1 MLNRPNVPGVQRGQ
15 TAPLCRFSPDDLVT
29 DDLMPV
35 VLEFEAAPVAVQKQV
50 NPQRDSDDVA
60 AELSAMHQEFLG
72 KLAEQGIP
80 VQVDQSPMIYQTENG
95 PVTVAVPHDFTY
107 IFNGVGVR
115 MPGSAV
121 PKVSGMVG
129 VRAVTLNRERVYLN
143 LDNSIPFTG
152 APAIWQT
159 ADASGRNIQGEGVT
173 VAIIDTGIDWTHPAL
188 GGFAKAPNEKV
199 TYIASFTGEQPMDN
213 FGHGTHVAVI
223 AAGTKAYP
231 NGERGASQ
239 VEGMAPK
246 AKVMGYKVLT
256 ASGSGSA
263 SSIILAIEDAVRR
276 GAHVLNLSLGDNQGD
291 PFAPESA
298 ACNNAMLAGCVV
310 CAAAGNEGPEA
321 STVGA
326 PGAAHHVI
334 TVGAS
339 TDDGVTA
346 LVAQYQAEG
355 EEAHQI
361 EMRMLEGSQAL
372 PANAID
378 LAFVDCGRGANA
390 SAFPATTK
398 GRIALCERGDV
409 TFLEKAKGAQ
419 AAGAAAL
426 IIYNNREGNFFGT
439 LGEGA
444 DLPKI
449 PVVSIAKEEGEFLI
463 RAINRE
469 AGYSYGLVKLS
480 PQMTPQPDR
489 LAEFSSRGPNN
500 DGWIKPE
507 LTAPG
512 VEIYSGTIQ
521 KAPRAGDGMADE
533 SGYISASGT
542 SMATPHVTGAVALI
556 RQAHPDWNPLQIKA
570 ALVNTAAQMP
580 KQGGVMA
587 QGNGSMRLQ
596 AAIACPAILV
606 TATDPICPTHS
617 FGRIVHGGKQ
627 VTVKQ
632 ALTIQPL
639 ISDAAGLSYQL
650 QTEVRQAAA
659 GLTVELSAGEVVCTT
674 SCMAA
679 FDLTLTLDG
688 KSIMDGAYEG
698 FVVATGASGTL
709 RLPFYVE
716 VAKSASSLPVTPR
729 RNSAPKR
736 IGLLRMVDR

>member
-1 MLNRPNVPGVQRGQ
+1 MLNRPIAPGMQRGQ
-15 TAPLCRFSPDDLVT
+15 TAPLCRFAPDDLT
-29 DDLMPV
+29 TNDLMPV

-50 NPQRDSDDVA
+50 NPQRDSADVA
-60 AELSAMHQEFLG
+60 AELNAMHKEFLD
-72 KLAEQGIP
+72 KLAQQGIQ
-80 VQVDQSPMIYQTENG
+80 VQVDQSEMIYQTENG
-95 PVTVAVPHDFTY
+95 PVSMTVPHDFTY
-107 IFNGVGVR
+107 IFNGIGVK
-115 MPGSAV
+115 MSGNAV
-121 PKVSGMVG
+121 PTVSAMVG

-143 LDNSIPFTG
+143 LDKSVPFTG
-152 APAIWQT
+152 APAVWQT
-159 ADASGRNIQGEGVT
+159 VDSSGRNVQGEGVN
-173 VAIIDTGIDWTHPAL
+173 VAIIDTGVDWKHPAL
-188 GGFAKAPNEKV
+188 GGFDKAPNEKV
-199 TYIASFTGEQPMDN
+199 TYVASFTGEQPIDN

-223 AAGTKAYP
+223 ATGTKAYP
-231 NGERGASQ
+231 NGPRGAAT

-310 CAAAGNEGPEA
+310 CVAAGNEGPEP
-321 STVGA
+321 STIGA

-346 LVAQYQAEG
+346 LVAQYQMEG
-355 EEAHQI
+355 EENRQI
-361 EMRMLEGSQAL
+361 EMRMLEGSTAL
-372 PANAID
+372 PQSTIN
-378 LAFVDCGRGANA
+378 LAVVDCGRGANPA
-390 SAFPATTK
+390 SFPATTK

-409 TFLEKAKGAQ
+409 TFLEKAKAAQ
-419 AAGAAAL
+419 AAGASAL

-439 LGEGA
+439 LGEGT
-444 DLPKI
+444 DLTKI

-463 RAINRE
+463 RSINRE
-469 AGYSYGLVKLS
+469 AGYSYGQVMLS
-480 PQMTPQPDR
+480 PTLTPQPDR

-512 VEIYSGTIQ
+512 VDIYSATIL

-533 SGYISASGT
+533 SGYLSASGT
-542 SMATPHVTGAVALI
+542 SMATPHVTGAVALL
-556 RQAHPDWNPLQIKA
+556 RQAHPSWTPMQIKA
-570 ALVNTAAQMP
+570 ALVNTAATMP
-580 KQGGVMA
+580 KQGGVTA
-587 QGNGSMRLQ
+587 QGNGSMRLE
-596 AAIACPAILV
+596 AALACQAILV

-617 FGRIVHGGKQ
+617 FGRVIHGGEK

-639 ISDAAGLSYQL
+639 ISDAAGLSFQL
-650 QTEVRQAAA
+650 QAEVRQAAA

-679 FDLTLTLDG
+679 FDLSITMDG
-688 KSIMDGAYEG
+688 KTIVDGAYEG
-698 FVVATGASGTL
+698 FVVASGPSGTL

-716 VAKSASSLPVTPR
+716 VAKSASSLPVAPR
-729 RNSAPKR
+729 QASAPKR
-736 IGLLRMVDR
+736 IGPLRMVDR

>member
-1 MLNRPNVPGVQRGQ
+1 MQNRPIVPGMQRGNA
-15 TAPLCRFSPDDLVT
+15 APLCRFAADDLT
-29 DDLMPV
+29 TNELTPV

-50 NPQRDSDDVA
+50 NPQRDSADVE
-60 AELSAMHQEFLG
+60 AELKAMHQAFLE
-72 KLAEQGIP
+72 KLAQQGIQ
-80 VQVDQSPMIYQTENG
+80 VQVDQSEMLYQTENG
-95 PVTVAVPHDFTY
+95 PVSMTIPHDFTY
-107 IFNGVGVR
+107 IFNGIGVK

-121 PKVSGMVG
+121 PTVSAMVG
-129 VRAVTLNRERVYLN
+129 VRAVTLNRERVYLT
-143 LDNSIPFTG
+143 LDKSVPFTG
-152 APAIWQT
+152 APAVWQSV
-159 ADASGRNIQGEGVT
+159 DANGRKIMGEGIN
-173 VAIIDTGIDWTHPAL
+173 VAIIDTGVDWTHPAL
-188 GGFAKAPNEKV
+188 GGFEKAPNEKV
-199 TYIASFTGEQPMDN
+199 TYAASFTGEAPLDN

-231 NGERGASQ
+231 NGPRGAAK

-246 AKVMGYKVLT
+246 ARVMGYKVLT

-310 CAAAGNEGPEA
+310 CVAAGNEGPEP
-321 STVGA
+321 STIGA

-346 LVAQYQAEG
+346 LVAQYQMEG
-355 EEAHQI
+355 EEARQI
-361 EMRMLEGSQAL
+361 EMRMLEGSPAL
-372 PANAID
+372 PEAAIT
-378 LAFVDCGRGANA
+378 LPVVDCGRGLNPA
-390 SAFPATTK
+390 SFPATTM
-398 GRIALCERGDV
+398 GRIALCERGDI
-409 TFLEKAKGAQ
+409 TFLEKAKAAQ
-419 AAGAAAL
+419 AAGATAL

-444 DLPKI
+444 NLSQI
-449 PVVSIAKEEGEFLI
+449 PVVSIAKEDGEFLI

-469 AGYSYGLVKLS
+469 AGYSYGQVLLS
-480 PQMTPQPDR
+480 PTMTPQPDR
-489 LAEFSSRGPNN
+489 LAEFSSRGPNK
-500 DGWIKPE
+500 DGWTKPE

-512 VEIYSGTIQ
+512 VDIYSATIQ
-521 KAPRAGDGMADE
+521 KAPRAGDGMPDP

-542 SMATPHVTGAVALI
+542 SMATPHVTGAVALV
-556 RQAHPDWNPLQIKA
+556 RQAHPSWTAMQIKA
-570 ALVNTAAQMP
+570 ALVNTAVTMP
-580 KQGGVMA
+580 KQGGMMA
-587 QGNGSMRLQ
+587 QGNGSMHLQ
-596 AAIACPAILV
+596 AAIAAQAVLV

-617 FGRIVHGGKQ
+617 FGRVIHGGER

-639 ISDAAGLSYQL
+639 IGDAAGLSFQL
-650 QTEVRQAAA
+650 QAETRQAAA
-659 GLTVELSAGEVVCTT
+659 GLTVELSVGEVVCTT

-688 KSIMDGAYEG
+688 KSIIDGAYEG
-698 FVVATGASGTL
+698 YVVATGPSGTL

-716 VAKSASSLPVTPR
+716 VAKSASTLPVTPR
-729 RNSAPKR
+729 QASAPKR
-736 IGLLRMVDR
+736 IGPLRMVDR